1 MIDFLSFGYFGVFLF
16 SFLLNMLPFMSPS
29 NLIIAGVAGM
39 NLYWAEPLI
48 IGFLI
53 AVAASLAKLIHFFVT
68 FLVGKAMKVSESRL
82 EGYRHRA
89 NKIGPALIFLA
100 AVSPVPDDPVV
111 IPLGL
116 MKYNPLKFFAFY
128 FAGKMIV
135 TTLGASVGSSV
146 SLTLVDMLGSPLLAV
161 LSVALT
167 LAATYILTKV
177 NLEDLTERVLDKLK
191 RRLLGRLF

>member
-1 MIDFLSFGYFGVFLF
+1 MFLF
-16 SFLLNMLPFMSPS
+16 SFLLNLLPFMSPS
-29 NLIIAGVAGM
+29 NLIIAGVVGA
-39 NLYWAEPLI
+39 NLSWANPI
-48 IGFLI
+48 VVGFLI
-53 AVAASLAKLIHFFVT
+53 AIAASLAKLIHFFASS
-68 FLVGKAMKVSESRL
+68 FAGKVLKVSESRL

-100 AVSPVPDDPVV
+100 AVSPVPDDPVI

-116 MKYNPLKFFAFY
+116 MKYNPVKFFAFY

-135 TTLGASVGSSV
+135 TTLGASVGSGI
-146 SLTLVDMLGSPLLAV
+146 SLTLVDVLGSPLLAV

-177 NLEDLTERVLDKLK
+177 DLEDLTERVLYKVK
-191 RRLLGRLF
+191 RRL